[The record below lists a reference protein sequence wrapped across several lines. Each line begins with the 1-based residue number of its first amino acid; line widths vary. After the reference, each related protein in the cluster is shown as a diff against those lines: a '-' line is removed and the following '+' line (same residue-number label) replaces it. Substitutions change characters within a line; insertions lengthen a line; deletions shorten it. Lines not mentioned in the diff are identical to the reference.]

1 MNKNNK
7 LVKTLG
13 LIALVPVTHGS
24 SAAIEVAPQTGA
36 QNTLDEI
43 VVTAR
48 RTAESMQDVPV
59 AISAMSAADLRREA
73 IGSTQDL
80 QGRVPSLTISS
91 NSQNRSTES
100 PTIRGQ
106 GATFG
111 SGPGVAMYFAEV
123 PLPMDST
130 FNGQGGPGKFFDI
143 SNLQVLKGSQG
154 TLFGRNTTG
163 GALLIE
169 PHKPEADFQASL
181 MAERTSF
188 SGDGYEAT
196 LNVPLVSDTLLARAS
211 FKYVDRDGF
220 TKDIARDKDIDDKHF
235 WTSRLGL
242 TWRPTEGFENY
253 LLAYYTD
260 SEDNGTGAVIEGF
273 NPSGLNYG
281 IAAITSDLAGLPRAS
296 QEEADRLNQGCAL
309 LAGQSANCGADIVA
323 EQEGRGIRHVEL
335 SADTRDALK
344 TGGVINQSRF
354 DVTDRLALRNIWSY
368 STFEHQVRMDSD
380 GSSIAMQDVIN
391 SDSQNVADSRQI
403 TEELQLQGNA
413 LDDDLTFVVGAYYQR
428 VTPEGYQGEHVNA
441 LGFDRPLLSYGV
453 KTVSYAPYSQGTYNL
468 GGISKSL
475 ERLSATA
482 GIRYTTDEADGFSNA
497 GTEHTAKL
505 EYHAL
510 TYTVGLDYA
519 SDHGLIYGKISR
531 GYKAGGMA
539 VLAVVPDDYTF
550 DPEYVTNY
558 EVGHKV
564 DFEIGSMPARV
575 NTAFYYT
582 DYTDMQRAALDSLG
596 GINFGGAVFTA
607 GKAVIQGVEIEAT
620 LMPLDELTLAATYAY
635 THGEYKDYKLKVNQI
650 NPIFDCTNNLIES
663 GNQAEL
669 DCVPFQY
676 SPRHQASL
684 TAIYDWFLDPSIGD
698 ISASMT
704 YAWTD
709 DQYAS
714 SYTRPQ
720 QEPGAWLDSFG
731 LLNAS
736 VRWTSILGSNFDMQI
751 YGTNLTDEDY
761 RISNSNTW
769 TNVYFRASFY
779 GEPRILGAQ
788 LTYHWGA

>member
-1 MNKNNK
+1 M
-7 LVKTLG
+7 TLIPLARHSG
-13 LIALVPVTHGS
+13 AATESEVSEDAQGAALG
-24 SAAIEVAPQTGA
+24 EV
-36 QNTLDEI
+36 

-59 AISAMSAADLRREA
+59 AISAMSAADLQREA

-111 SGPGVAMYFAEV
+111 SGPGVAIYYAEV

-169 PHKPEADFQASL
+169 PHKPDTDFLASL

-188 SGDGYEAT
+188 SGEGYEAI
-196 LNVPLVSDTLLARAS
+196 LNVPLASDTLLARAS
-211 FKYVDRDGF
+211 FKYADRDGF
-220 TKDIARDKDIDDKHF
+220 TKDISRDKDIDDKHF
-235 WTSRLGL
+235 WTSRFGL
-242 TWRPTEGFENY
+242 TWRPTERFENY
-253 LLAYYTD
+253 LLGYYTD

-296 QEEADRLNQGCAL
+296 QEEADLLNQGCAL
-309 LAGQSANCGADIVA
+309 LAAQSTNCGADIAA
-323 EQEGRGIRHVEL
+323 EQDSRGVRHVAL
-335 SADTRDALK
+335 SADTRDAIK
-344 TGGVINQSRF
+344 TSGVINQSQF
-354 DVTDRLALRNIWSY
+354 NLDDRLALRNILSF

-403 TEELQLQGNA
+403 TEELQLQGKA
-413 LDDDLTFVVGAYYQR
+413 LDDALTFVVGAYYQR
-428 VTPEGYQGEHVNA
+428 VTPEGFQGEHVNA

-468 GGISKSL
+468 GALSDSL
-475 ERLSATA
+475 KRLSATA
-482 GIRYTTDEADGFSNA
+482 GIRYTTDKADGFSNA
-497 GTEHTAKL
+497 GTDHTAEL

-510 TYTVGLDYA
+510 TYTLGLDYA
-519 SDHGLIYGKISR
+519 TDYGLMYGKISR

-558 EVGHKV
+558 EIGHKT
-564 DFEIGSMPARV
+564 DFELGTMPARV

-607 GKAVIQGVEIEAT
+607 GEAVIQGVEVEAT
-620 LMPLDELTLAATYAY
+620 LMPLDNLTLAATYAY
-635 THGEYKDYKLKVNQI
+635 THGEYKDYKLTVNQI
-650 NPIFDCTNNLIES
+650 NPILDCNNNLVET
-663 GNQAEL
+663 GDDAEL

-684 TAIYDWFLDPSIGD
+684 TAIYEWLLDPSIGD
-698 ISASMT
+698 VSASVT

-709 DQYAS
+709 DQYSS

-751 YGTNLTDEDY
+751 YGTNLTDEEY

-788 LTYHWGA
+788 FTYHWGA